1 MYSCTIPMPAPG
13 WGGGGAGGTCPQPYE
28 EDVSALKNFFSRIIC
43 TVMVWWSFGCLDGFG
58 CFNGPHDGYA
68 NRSNS
73 QMSLLCAKA
82 QGVNSVTVRGD
93 SL

>member
-1 MYSCTIPMPAPG
+1 MPPTLRRG
-13 WGGGGAGGTCPQPYE
+13 RECP
-28 EDVSALKNFFSRIIC
+28 KIFFSLIIC
-43 TVMVWWSFGCLDGFG
+43 TVMVWWSFGCLGGLG